1 VKSLTD
7 SELLSEYVGSRSEAA
22 FSEVVHRHV
31 DLVYSAA
38 LRMVR
43 DRHLAED
50 VTQATFAALAQNAAQ
65 LTQRAVLSGWLH
77 RTAQNLACN
86 TVRSEV
92 RRRAREEEAAVMNE
106 LSDREP
112 EAHWKEIAPHLDSAL
127 GELDETDRDALM
139 LRYFERKSAHEM
151 AQILGVSDEAAQKR
165 VSRAAERLRGELA
178 RRGVTAGAAGLFA
191 VISANAVQAAPATLA
206 GAISTA
212 AASAGAAIH
221 SSTAIAATKT
231 IAMTTLQKTLAAAA
245 LLAAVG
251 TTLFQAHE
259 NLKMRREVQSVQQA
273 QASLAAQVA
282 QVRQERDEATNR
294 LAAAR
299 EQIAQMKTAQNSNEL
314 LRLRGNV
321 GSLRQQLAS
330 AQAKNNS
337 SGFSKMMSDPAM
349 REYINQAMEDL
360 IKRRYGPL
368 FKELNLTP
376 EQVDQFVGLVHDNF
390 KRGMQRMAALPQGVS
405 EAQALRE
412 SDDDRESLKKQLSAV
427 LGESGMARFNTY
439 SRELPARTTVD
450 LLNGQLGA
458 TKLTDEQQSRLFEVI
473 KAEPFDLTHGITG
486 DLDKAFFGPPN
497 ETEAYLGKIAESNQ
511 RIAQQASSFLT
522 PEQLTT
528 LNTVLTNGVTARLT
542 QAAAFTQKH

>member
-1 VKSLTD
+1 
-7 SELLSEYVGSRSEAA
+7 
-22 FSEVVHRHV
+22 
-31 DLVYSAA
+31 
-38 LRMVR
+38 MVR

-50 VTQATFAALAQNAAQ
+50 VTQATFAALAQNAQ
-65 LTQRAVLSGWLH
+65 KLTQRAVLSGWLH

-106 LSDREP
+106 LSHREP

-127 GELDETDRDALM
+127 GELDEMDRDALM

-165 VSRAAERLRGELA
+165 VTRAAERLRGELA

-191 VISANAVQAAPATLA
+191 VISANAIQAAPATLA
-206 GAISTA
+206 GTISTA

-221 SSTAIAATKT
+221 SSTPIAATKT
-231 IAMTTLQKTLAAAA
+231 IAMTTLQKSFAAAA

-251 TTLFQAHE
+251 TSLFQAHE
-259 NLKMRREVQSVQQA
+259 NVKMRREVQSIQQA

-282 QVRQERDEATNR
+282 QVRQERDEATNG
-294 LAAAR
+294 LATAR

-330 AQAKNNS
+330 SEAKNNS

-349 REYINQAMEDL
+349 REYINKAMEDL

-368 FKELNLTP
+368 FQELNLTP

-390 KRGMQRMAALPQGVS
+390 KKGMQRMAALPQGVS

-412 SDDDRESLKKQLSAV
+412 SEDDRDSLKIQLAAV
-427 LGESGMARFNTY
+427 LGENGMARFNTY
-439 SRELPARTTVD
+439 SSELPARTTVD
-450 LLNGQLGA
+450 LLKGQLGA
-458 TKLTDEQQSRLFEVI
+458 NKLTDEQQTRLFEVV

-497 ETEAYLGKIAESNQ
+497 ETEAYLNKIADSNQ
-511 RIAQQASSFLT
+511 RIAQQAGSFLT
-522 PEQLTT
+522 PEQLAT
-528 LNTVLTNGVTARLT
+528 LNAVLTNGVTARLT